1 MFRNIIDPGAY
12 FYIGVLYGFLD
23 FYLNQYRII
32 KKESLKFKTQTLLLT
47 QVFGLYQGIQIIL
60 GK

>member
-1 MFRNIIDPGAY
+1 MSGEP
-12 FYIGVLYGFLD
+12 YGFLD
-23 FYLNQYRII
+23 FHLNQYRII